1 LNATPIAKPVRLRAA
16 TVSLVRTDFSFR
28 TTVVSYA
35 TPPVSPVPPF
45 PTTVSL
51 AALMTYFTKTPVS
64 TLVLMAFLS
73 GLSTTNNSAQ
83 LVMNLAKHV
92 EQQARIVF
100 LAKILFSSLRMVSVF
115 CVTPHAKL
123 VLELKVII
131 VCLAKMECIYKTTN
145 VWNVQLNAHHVQMKQ
160 LVIFVKM
167 GSI

>member
-1 LNATPIAKPVRLRAA
+1 
-16 TVSLVRTDFSFR
+16 
-28 TTVVSYA
+28 
-35 TPPVSPVPPF
+35 
-45 PTTVSL
+45 
-51 AALMTYFTKTPVS
+51 
-64 TLVLMAFLS
+64 
-73 GLSTTNNSAQ
+73 
-83 LVMNLAKHV
+83 MNLAKHV

-131 VCLAKMECIYKTTN
+131 VCPAEMECIYKTTN